1 VLTVIGIVRIQ
12 TLTVYTLRLDA
23 VSVNPEA
30 KRHVRI
36 AHQVNDSTA
45 ANVGI
50 LVGIT
55 VAILNKHN
63 AKDRRNGDVVDSV
76 RRTEGGEE
84 HVVNVLSE
92 RVAMR
97 ATERRL
103 PQCNLQ
109 PVCDVLVESISGVGG

>member
-1 VLTVIGIVRIQ
+1 MTVAGVEIEIF
-12 TLTVYTLRLDA
+12 TNYTLGSDA
-23 VSVNPEA
+23 VSVNPETQ
-30 KRHVRI
+30 RHVRI

-50 LVGIT
+50 FVGIT

-76 RRTEGGEE
+76 RSAESGEE

-92 RVAMR
+92 
-97 ATERRL
+97 
-103 PQCNLQ
+103 
-109 PVCDVLVESISGVGG
+109 

>member
-1 VLTVIGIVRIQ
+1 MCIRDSLTN
-12 TLTVYTLRLDA
+12 YTLRLDA
-23 VSVNPEA
+23 VSVNPET

-36 AHQVNDSTA
+36 AHQVDDSTT
-45 ANVGI
+45 ANVG
-50 LVGIT
+50 VFVAVT

-76 RRTEGGEE
+76 RSAESGEE

-97 ATERRL
+97 ATERVIN
-103 PQCNLQ
+103 PWCNLQ
-109 PVCDVLVESISGVGG
+109 PMCDVVVDVVSA

>member
-1 VLTVIGIVRIQ
+1 VLTVIGVVRIQ
-12 TLTVYTLRLDA
+12 TLTVNTLRSDA
-23 VSVNPEA
+23 VSVNPETQ
-30 KRHVRI
+30 RHVRI
-36 AHQVNDSTA
+36 AHQVNDSTTRD
-45 ANVGI
+45 VGV
-50 LVGIT
+50 LVSVT

-63 AKDRRNGDVVDSV
+63 AKNRRNGDVVDSV
-76 RRTEGGEE
+76 RRTESGEE

-109 PVCDVLVESISGVGG
+109 HERSE